1 MKLTNGVTLCGLSFC
16 LSWYLCT
23 GIVLQI
29 LYVDSFK
36 DNSCILYLAKKKRI
50 NPNLEA
56 LGSSAVNLYQS
67 QVPRKLTD
75 LDISPTAP
83 KLQGRPRKKRKK
95 PTDSESESSETS
107 EDIRPRLKGKPGLTA
122 KPNGLRVLDRK
133 SSSRAHLSQVKNDF
147 STPALNRLI
156 EVDFMSKLHKFMKDR
171 STPITRLPHIGYKQC
186 KYYAY
191 AFIIIDLEFG
201 L

>member
-1 MKLTNGVTLCGLSFC
+1 MIHNLFLLCVLLSI
-16 LSWYLCT
+16 LS
-23 GIVLQI
+23 
-29 LYVDSFK
+29 VDAS
-36 DNSCILYLAKKKRI
+36 NESLLPLPA
-50 NPNLEA
+50 
-56 LGSSAVNLYQS
+56 
-67 QVPRKLTD
+67 
-75 LDISPTAP
+75 AP

-133 SSSRAHLSQVKNDF
+133 STSRSHLSQVKSDF

-171 STPITRLPHIGYKQC
+171 NTPITRLPHIGYRQC
-186 KYYAY
+186 ECPVFALN
-191 AFIIIDLEFG
+191 ATPVLFG
-201 L
+201 EQRKCLVMMRSS